1 MMPNVTR
8 GGRMAGL
15 VMYLAG
21 PGRANEHTNPQLI
34 AGHDMVTFAVEP
46 GQTLSAD
53 EALDIANIL
62 DFSRKQHGTRVL
74 VSEREFDEARG
85 EYVTTGKKDAHVWHA
100 SLSLKADEGE
110 LTAEKWAE
118 VAHDFVEKMGFIDP
132 EGVKTSRWAAIH
144 HGTSKN
150 GNDHIHIA
158 VQLVRE
164 DGTKADVRHDFKR
177 AQRVSNEIEKKHGL
191 TVLASREHEYGIS
204 GDKPAELARAQD
216 RDSGMTERAELRRR
230 ARTCLATASSQ
241 GEYIRHLHDLGVH
254 VQPRFA
260 QGDRNTI
267 VGYRLAFPSTSKQ
280 NGGDDRQI
288 WYSPSKLDRSLAW
301 PRIEERYGDA
311 GRAEAVAL
319 MHQIRDKTVSQPVKA
334 TEVHRFSAES
344 YEKLISG
351 KVGPDTMANIY
362 ARLSMSMEKNSHGPL
377 VRLSDDFSRVA
388 WSMRG
393 HQLPAE
399 VLYQQRSTHRTGRKQ
414 SAPQRSLRT
423 SSSSLGSGL
432 GRLGQQWLMAT
443 QAGRQDQVKGWVSLL
458 QQANRIARIVT
469 ETNLTRQRAQLARGM
484 NRSLDVAEVLCRD
497 RAAQAHKA
505 MTPDQRAAQLR
516 GKGNRLEAEDYEA
529 VQHAKATSVDKHA
542 ELTDAKKA
550 LTSAE
555 KATAAAA
562 QHHDALTMEIR
573 AELGGA
579 VTQDAR
585 RGWEADVKAFEAGL
599 LGRGRAVQ
607 ESDRVRHEVSSKW
620 GVPVGERVKPQKQR
634 STNPFTSGTSEVNAL
649 WSRWTDAVTEKHA
662 PQRLDTPEI
671 REAQA
676 AGDEAVKRRD
686 QAAAEV
692 NEAKQASRQADQY
705 ADMLRQRHM
714 RMSPHRYL
722 SDKEQ
727 AELARLESR
736 RGSTKY
742 LAPEARQGPIN
753 SPGRGK
759 DSGYER

>member
-34 AGHDMVTFAVEP
+34 EGHDLVTFAVEP
-46 GQTLSAD
+46 GRALSAD
-53 EALDIANIL
+53 DALDIANIL

-74 VSEREFDEARG
+74 VSEREFDEAQG

-110 LTAEKWAE
+110 LSAEKWAE

-144 HGTSKN
+144 HGASKN

-191 TVLASREHEYGIS
+191 TVLASREHEYGLS

-216 RDSGMTERAELRRR
+216 RDSGMTERTELRRR

-260 QGDRNTI
+260 KGDRNTI
-267 VGYRLAFPSTSKQ
+267 VGYRLAFPSASRDQ
-280 NGGDDRQI
+280 GGDGRQI

-311 GRAEAVAL
+311 GRAAAVTL
-319 MHQIRDKTVSQPVKA
+319 MHQIREKTVSQPVKA

-362 ARLSMSMEKNSHGPL
+362 ARLSMSMEKNSHGSL

-393 HQLPAE
+393 HHLPAE
-399 VLYQQRSTHRTGRKQ
+399 VLYRQRGGHHTG
-414 SAPQRSLRT
+414 AQRASRHP
-423 SSSSLGSGL
+423 GQGRSG
-432 GRLGQQWLMAT
+432 GAGQLGQQWLMAT
-443 QAGRQDQVKGWVSLL
+443 QAGRRSPVKDWVSLL
-458 QQANRIARIVT
+458 AQANRIARIVT
-469 ETNLTRQRAQLARGM
+469 ETNLTRERAQLARNM
-484 NRSLDVAEVLCRD
+484 NRSLDVAEVLCRERAPRTENTVTPQQRVEELRGLMKQRETQD
-497 RAAQAHKA
+497 YAEVQDAKVKSLESQAVVSKAHGELKAAQQ
-505 MTPDQRAAQLR
+505 TVVQAADR
-516 GKGNRLEAEDYEA
+516 YEGL
-529 VQHAKATSVDKHA
+529 VSGVRK
-542 ELTDAKKA
+542 
-550 LTSAE
+550 
-555 KATAAAA
+555 
-562 QHHDALTMEIR
+562 
-573 AELGGA
+573 ELGSE
-579 VTQDAR
+579 VVQDAR
-585 RGWEADVKAFEAGL
+585 RGREADLKVFDAGL
-599 LGRGRAVQ
+599 LSRGRATQ
-607 ESDRVRHEVSSKW
+607 ESDTIRRELASRW
-620 GVPVGERVKPQKQR
+620 DVPVGERVKPQKQR
-634 STNPFTSGTSEVNAL
+634 STNPFTSRTSEVDRL
-649 WSRWTDAVTEKHA
+649 WSRWTDAVVEKHA
-662 PQRLDTPEI
+662 PRRLDTPEI

-676 AGDEAVKRRD
+676 ARDKAAEHRD
-686 QAAAEV
+686 QALAQVE
-692 NEAKQASRQADQY
+692 EARQASRSADQY

-714 RMSPHRYL
+714 RTAPNTYL
-722 SDKEQ
+722 TGAEQ
-727 AELARLESR
+727 SELARLER
-736 RGSTKY
+736 RRDPTQY
-742 LAPEARQGPIN
+742 RAPEEARGP
-753 SPGRGK
+753 SVSTGRYK
-759 DSGYER
+759 DSGHER